1 MGNIPYK
8 RPLTLV
14 PKQAHLYTGVKLGFF
29 KWYAQNSKSTQSG
42 LPNCFHVG
50 DFYKFLFSWCL
61 TFDKVII
68 SLGLALQLLPF
79 FIWLLFTFCS
89 LVLLFSCFFFLYKG
103 NKGRCKESTIRGH
116 RKKIWA
122 PDGIQTHDPPC
133 SRSDALTSEL
143 LKTRWRARVVF
154 AGWTTE
160 PHLTVT
166 QSITSN
172 TLRLNCITQS
182 H

>member
-1 MGNIPYK
+1 MQGPIWTNSTVRPCFIHSSYSHSYCYPTMGNIPYK

-89 LVLLFSCFFFLYKG
+89 LVLLFSCFFFIYIKEIKG
-103 NKGRCKESTIRGH
+103 DVKNQ
-116 RKKIWA
+116 
-122 PDGIQTHDPPC
+122 P
-133 SRSDALTSEL
+133 
-143 LKTRWRARVVF
+143 
-154 AGWTTE
+154 
-160 PHLTVT
+160 
-166 QSITSN
+166 
-172 TLRLNCITQS
+172 
-182 H
+182 